1 MDSIEEIRK
10 RLEAAQPHT
19 SFVSMEQAVA
29 FHGRNGLRQS
39 EAVFRAHAP
48 KDMATLLAEIDRLK
62 AENERLRTL
71 AIEQRLAGIEDG
83 VYIAEQEDQS
93 HG

>member
-1 MDSIEEIRK
+1 MDSIEEIRAE
-10 RLEAAQPHT
+10 RDELQQVFDLQWEADQRAIKLW
-19 SFVSMEQAVA
+19 
-29 FHGRNGLRQS
+29 R
-39 EAVFRAHAP
+39 EATGQ
-48 KDMATLLAEIDRLK
+48 DMVWPDKSKLTGWLLAEIDRLK